1 MCLSSRGSELVEV
14 LGLAREQGLCCGE
27 RGDMRSKDGEGKRL
41 ARE

>member
-27 RGDMRSKDGEGKRL
+27 GDTRSKDGEDERL